1 MADSQLILELLFLQR
16 RGGCSLTV
24 LLFFLMLVGTC
35 CFILSAS
42 LCVVRPT
49 WNSRPKLLKWNS
61 LHGIAYYPGRV
72 VTIDKEICMWTLF
85 VVVLL
90 LLMNFITIEKT
101 A

>member
-24 LLFFLMLVGTC
+24 LLFFLMLVGIC

-49 WNSRPKLLKWNS
+49 YRALMKHYQSMAISGRLGISLDQTFFLLQSW
-61 LHGIAYYPGRV
+61 LV
-72 VTIDKEICMWTLF
+72 FD
-85 VVVLL
+85 
-90 LLMNFITIEKT
+90 
-101 A
+101 